1 MNILLVEP
9 RTPETFWSLRH
20 ALRFVGKRAANPPL
34 GLLTMAGL
42 LPRDW
47 SCRLVDRNTSDLPD
61 TDLAWADFVM
71 VSAMEIHRGE
81 VTELAR
87 RCRAQGRP
95 LIGGGPLF
103 MPEPDASLGVPHV
116 VVGEAEEI
124 AAELVADLRAGTLRP
139 LYQAPRFPD
148 LSLTPLPEQEQPRVA
163 AEVQRH
169 PSGVEVT
176 QTGWKVTVDGKFA
189 GMVDC
194 LTGGFKAY
202 TPGRHGVPHGSL
214 DAAVSYIVAQH
225 RTPSPERSIERV
237 RDDAE
242 EDSRRE
248 AEAVSA

>member
-1 MNILLVEP
+1 MTTNLATILATKIRTALEVDHSHDNAHTLATIGVLV
-9 RTPETFWSLRH
+9 
-20 ALRFVGKRAANPPL
+20 NQ
-34 GLLTMAGL
+34 AG
-42 LPRDW
+42 
-47 SCRLVDRNTSDLPD
+47 
-61 TDLAWADFVM
+61 
-71 VSAMEIHRGE
+71 
-81 VTELAR
+81 
-87 RCRAQGRP
+87 
-95 LIGGGPLF
+95 
-103 MPEPDASLGVPHV
+103 
-116 VVGEAEEI
+116 
-124 AAELVADLRAGTLRP
+124 
-139 LYQAPRFPD
+139 